1 MDNRWTSLAAF
12 LALLLYA
19 GAADGLMELLGP
31 AGFAAVGAAVM
42 AACWRLAG
50 RKEEAHGNDP
60 VR

>member
-19 GAADGLMELLGP
+19 GAADGLMERLGP

-42 AACWRLAG
+42 AAGWRL
-50 RKEEAHGNDP
+50 
-60 VR
+60 VRRERGT